1 MNLHD
6 NAYELA
12 KAIRSCPEFQAMQA
26 AKEKVEA
33 NEEAK
38 KMLVDFRTRQ
48 AEMQNQMMTGQMP
61 PEDEMQDLQKMFEA
75 VGANPVIAELFDA
88 ERRLSV
94 LMEDVQKI
102 IAAPFQDLA

>member
-6 NAYELA
+6 KAYELA
-12 KAIRSCPEFQAMQA
+12 KAIRSCPEYQAMHA

-33 NEEAK
+33 DADSK
-38 KMLVDFRTRQ
+38 KMLEDFRTRQ
-48 AEMQNQMMTGQMP
+48 AELQNQMMTGQMP
-61 PEDEMQDLQKMFEA
+61 EEEEMQKLQKLFEV
-75 VGANPVIAELFDA
+75 VGLNPVIAELFDA

-94 LMEDVQKI
+94 MMEDVQKI